1 MLHEPGHEH
10 HVKVVNGHQQKVEA
24 VINATNNQIVFKAGG
39 HIIEQIYVAGHFL
52 EDLFWQLFVVYKQ
65 IFYDSL
71 FSKRKTKNKKFQR
84 FSIIVSVKITTWK
97 LC

>member
-52 EDLFWQLFVVYKQ
+52 EDLF
-65 IFYDSL
+65 
-71 FSKRKTKNKKFQR
+71 
-84 FSIIVSVKITTWK
+84 
-97 LC
+97 